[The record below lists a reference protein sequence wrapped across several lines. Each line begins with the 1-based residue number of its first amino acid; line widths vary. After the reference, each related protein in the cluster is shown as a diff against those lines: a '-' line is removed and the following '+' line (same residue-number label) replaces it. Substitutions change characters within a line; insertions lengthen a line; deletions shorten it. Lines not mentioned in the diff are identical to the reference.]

1 MTLPYNLLLQKS
13 AREALGI
20 NLKDQIVLIDEAHSA
35 FPPICK
41 WRDAAQTPVLDLIPT
56 LLSLST
62 SHLSYSILQQ
72 SFQQVCIYVSKFKTR
87 LSPVNMLHLKRLVIF
102 LDALKKYVVEWK
114 DAKAKEKEKME
125 VMTVG
130 QLIAR
135 LGKKVSG
142 INLLEIE
149 SYLKKSKVGMKLLC

>member
-1 MTLPYNLLLQKS
+1 
-13 AREALGI
+13 
-20 NLKDQIVLIDEAHSA
+20 
-35 FPPICK
+35 
-41 WRDAAQTPVLDLIPT
+41 
-56 LLSLST
+56 
-62 SHLSYSILQQ
+62 
-72 SFQQVCIYVSKFKTR
+72 
-87 LSPVNMLHLKRLVIF
+87 MLHLKRLVIF

-114 DAKAKEKEKME
+114 DAKAKEREKEKME